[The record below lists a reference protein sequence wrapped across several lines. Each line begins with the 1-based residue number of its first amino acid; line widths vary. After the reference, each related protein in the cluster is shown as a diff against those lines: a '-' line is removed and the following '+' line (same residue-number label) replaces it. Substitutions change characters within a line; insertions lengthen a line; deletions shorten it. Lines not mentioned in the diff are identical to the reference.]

1 MKVQSAGGG
10 MITMRCIGQSVG
22 SQSELTTQLRPLVTM
37 DKPSSALSIQS
48 LSFLNAVKHFAGPL
62 DYESVYMKAKSDY
75 VLTPLGADAIGTMM
89 SALAPVSGVALLC
102 DGYGG
107 KIADVAAADTAFP
120 RPKGTQYCIQYYA
133 SWTRAADT
141 PSHVANVAKVY
152 AAMRPFMPGA
162 SYVNY
167 CDLDLKDYPTAY
179 WGDNLPRLM
188 AIKEQYDP
196 QNLFRHAQSVPLP
209 APVA

>member
-1 MKVQSAGGG
+1 
-10 MITMRCIGQSVG
+10 
-22 SQSELTTQLRPLVTM
+22 M

-48 LSFLNAVKHFAGPL
+48 LSFLKAVQHFAGPL

-75 VLTPLGADAIGTMM
+75 VLAPLATDAIAAMM
-89 SALAPVSGVALLC
+89 AAASQAGSVALLC

-107 KIADVAAADTAFP
+107 KIADVAATDTAFP
-120 RPKGTQYCIQYYA
+120 RRAGTQFCIQYYS
-133 SWTRAADT
+133 SWTKASDT
-141 PSHVANVAKVY
+141 ASHVASVAKVY

-167 CDLDLKDYPTAY
+167 CDLDLSDYARAY

-188 AIKEQYDP
+188 SVKAEYDP

-209 APVA
+209 PPPQV